1 MNTVL
6 FSVLLAIGIVAG
18 IGLLI
23 GLILSIASIVMAV
36 PKNEK
41 AEALLAVLPGA
52 NCGACGFSGCSGY
65 AEALS
70 KGKAKVGACPVGGE
84 SCAKD
89 CAAVLGVDAEASVR
103 QTAVVH
109 CTGTTDNTSN
119 KAQYMGLHSCAAAA
133 KIGGG
138 VTACTYGC
146 LGLGDCERACPYDA
160 IHVFNGAAIV
170 NSDKCKAC
178 AICVRT
184 CPRSIIS
191 LVPVKDMA
199 INLCSNKDKGAAAKK
214 ACKTGCIGCRIC
226 EKNCPTKAIK
236 VENNLAYIDPEKCNR
251 CKECIGVCPQKSIS
265 FFDTVLLKEQ

>member
-6 FSVLLAIGIVAG
+6 SSILLATGIVAG

-41 AEALLAVLPGA
+41 AEALLSVLPGA

-70 KGKAKVGACPVGGE
+70 KGKAKVGLCPVGGE

-89 CAAVLGVDAEASVR
+89 CAAVLGVDAGETVR

-109 CTGTTDNTSN
+109 CTGSLQNTSN
-119 KAQYMGLHSCAAAA
+119 KAEYMGLQSCSAAAR
-133 KIGGG
+133 IGGG

-160 IHVFNGAAIV
+160 IHVYSGVAVV
-170 NSDKCKAC
+170 NSNNCKAC
-178 AICVRT
+178 SLCVKT
-184 CPRSIIS
+184 CPRGIIS
-191 LVPVKDMA
+191 LVPVKDAA

-236 VENNLAYIDPEKCNR
+236 VENNVAYIDPDTCNG
-251 CKECIGVCPQKSIS
+251 CKECVAICPQKSIS
-265 FFDTVLLKEQ
+265 FFDTSLLK

>member
-1 MNTVL
+1 MN
-6 FSVLLAIGIVAG
+6 SVLSSVLVATAVVAG

-41 AEALLAVLPGA
+41 AEAVLAVLPGA

-70 KGKAKVGACPVGGE
+70 KGEAKVGLCPVGGE

-89 CAAVLGVDAEASVR
+89 CAAVLGVDAGETVR
-103 QTAVVH
+103 QTAVVR
-109 CTGTTDNTSN
+109 CTGSLSNTSN
-119 KAQYMGLHSCAAAA
+119 KAQYTGLQSCSAAAR
-133 KIGGG
+133 IGGG

-146 LGLGDCERACPYDA
+146 LGLGDCENACPYDA
-160 IHVFNGAAIV
+160 IHVFNGVAVV
-170 NSDKCKAC
+170 NSNNCKAC
-178 AICVRT
+178 SLCVKT
-184 CPRSIIS
+184 CPRGIIS
-191 LVPVKDMA
+191 LVPVKDAA

-226 EKNCPTKAIK
+226 EKTCPSKAIK
-236 VENNLAYIDPEKCNR
+236 VENNVAFIDPDKCIG
-251 CKECIGVCPQKSIS
+251 CKECVTVCPQKSIS
-265 FFDTVLLKEQ
+265 YFDTALLKQ